1 MMTTKL
7 AISEIVKMSDNVVHR
22 GEGIQVPTEWAPVQK
37 TMFIDSVMYGNKVG
51 SLTFHNGVLID
62 GINMFNALKEFKEDK
77 ILYLTDQAS
86 KGEPEFL
93 YYEPE
98 YLYFSQLV
106 PEEQEKFLNYEID
119 VNITGTKENQG
130 DLFSKLNG

>member
-1 MMTTKL
+1 MMMTTKL
-7 AISEIVKMSDNVVHR
+7 AISEIVKMSDNVLHR
-22 GEGIQVPTEWAPVQK
+22 GEGIQVPTEWTPVQK
-37 TMFIDSVMYGNKVG
+37 TMFIVNVMYGRKVG

-62 GINMFNALKEFKEDK
+62 GKNMFNALKEFNNDK

-93 YYEPE
+93 Y
-98 YLYFSQLV
+98 FSQLTE
-106 PEEQEKFLNYEID
+106 EEQEKFLNYEMD

-130 DLFSKLNG
+130 DFFSKLNG